1 MKNNKVSNDPK
12 LEAIKEIIF
21 GDNIKR
27 YDKEFMQLRELI
39 EHQRKEF
46 DDTVKLV
53 KTEFFD
59 AFDGLKKE
67 LKADVKLLKKE
78 TIKTIQKVDKDNTL
92 DKKQIGK
99 MFEDIG
105 KKLQS

>member
-1 MKNNKVSNDPK
+1 MKNNKVTNDPK

-21 GDNIKR
+21 GDNIKK

-46 DDTVKLV
+46 DDTVKSV
-53 KTEFFD
+53 KNDFFD

-67 LKADVKLLKKE
+67 LKADVKSLQKE
-78 TIKTIQKVDKDNTL
+78 TTKALQKVDKDNAL
-92 DKKQIGK
+92 DKKRIGK
-99 MFEDIG
+99 MFEDLG